1 MRLPGIA
8 GLSVAACS
16 VNVMGERVLLVVDV
30 QVDVM
35 EESVG
40 SDAVIANVAKLVE
53 AARAADAP
61 VVWVQHSDAGLA
73 KGSAEWQ
80 IVPQLSPADNE
91 AIVHKT
97 WSDSFVETDLAQQ
110 LEALGA
116 REIVLA
122 GAQTDACIRST
133 FYGGIHRGYDVT
145 LVSDAHTTGDLRQW
159 GAEFSPEQSIAVLNA
174 QAAYTKQP
182 AATGA
187 VTTTAEAFA

>member
-1 MRLPGIA
+1 MA
-8 GLSVAACS
+8 VCS

-53 AARAADAP
+53 AARAADVP
-61 VVWVQHSDAGLA
+61 VVWVQHTDAGLA

-80 IVPQLSPADNE
+80 IVPQLSPADDE

-145 LVSDAHTTGDLRQW
+145 LVSDAHTTGDMRER
-159 GAEFSPEQSIAVLNA
+159 GAEFSPEQSIAVLDEH
-174 QAAYTKQP
+174 AASTKQP

>member
-1 MRLPGIA
+1 MPLPGIA
-8 GLSVAACS
+8 GLSVAVCS
-16 VNVMGERVLLVVDV
+16 VNVMSERVLLVVDV

-35 EESVG
+35 GESVG
-40 SDAVIANVAKLVE
+40 SEAVIANVAKLVE
-53 AARAADAP
+53 AARAADVP

-80 IVPQLSPADNE
+80 IVPQLSPADDE

-110 LEALGA
+110 LEALGS

-145 LVSDAHTTGDLRQW
+145 LVSDAHTTGDMREW

-174 QAAYTKQP
+174 QAASTKQP
-182 AATGA
+182 EATGA
-187 VTTTAEAFA
+187 VTTTAEAFI